1 MADKT
6 GYIGRNP
13 GDSAVTVARQFFTAS
28 GVTTAFTFASGYLT
42 GYLDIYVD
50 GVKKR
55 VADEF
60 TATDGSTFDVL
71 QGGVGAGSTVEAVAY
86 KAFNAT
92 TVSGDITGNFDV
104 SGNTTLG
111 GSLDIVGGT
120 TLTNLVVTGISTLG
134 TGTTVGFANTAF
146 NLGGTPNISVDLL
159 SAVDINVSGAATIGG
174 VLTYEDVTNI
184 DSIGIVTART
194 GVEVTANG
202 LVVNAGVGTF
212 AADVS
217 IADKIV
223 HTGDTN
229 TAIRF
234 PSPDTFTIETTG
246 IERVRVDSTGDVGL
260 VGIATATGL
269 VVVAGSGIYAGHTG
283 VITATS
289 FDGSFVG
296 NITGAA
302 SQVTVAD
309 ESSDTT
315 CFPLF
320 TTAATGD
327 LPPKSGTNLTFNSS
341 SGALT
346 ATSFVGALTGAV
358 TGNSD
363 TATTATTSTNVT
375 VADESSDTT
384 CFPLFAT
391 AATGNLPPKSG
402 TNLTFNS
409 STGALTA
416 TSFVGALTGN
426 VTGNVT
432 GNISGGTVAGST
444 GTFTGDVDIADKII
458 HTGDTN
464 TAIRF
469 PAADTFTVE
478 TAGTERLRI
487 DSSGNVGINET
498 SPETH
503 LHVEQDNAH
512 SSTYYTNA
520 DAAIL
525 LQNNNTGASAKT
537 VLKLEAPPSSSDCA
551 IVYGGGTTNLI
562 FSDRQNER
570 LRITSAGRLGINQS
584 TPQTTFH
591 STGTTNGQQATF
603 GIDDSGLKISTFQKT
618 DNDAGV
624 ILDAQ
629 KSSNGTLT
637 FATAGTERLRIDSSG
652 NGNFGAVKAVAL
664 PSGTGIQV
672 YNSSTPRIKLVN
684 DTTGNASGDGSYL
697 YVSGSD
703 FLIENKE
710 SANMRFYTSATE
722 QLRIDSAGKV
732 GININNPG
740 SYNSAGNELVLGNT
754 GNNGGMTIVS
764 GTGNNGH
771 IFFADGTSAPN
782 QGIIKYEHAND
793 QMAFNIATAEK
804 LRITSAGITVTGTVT
819 DSSGDLRI
827 TPILGK
833 SSDYT
838 LVVTDT
844 GKTIVR
850 TGGNITVPS
859 SMTAGMIVTI
869 INNANST
876 TTITAGATLRFTDS
890 TTGNRTL
897 AAYGVATVTYIS
909 ASSAY
914 ITGTGLS

>member
-1 MADKT
+1 MIVNLNNQKCYKMSRIRADKFVNNAANGAPQLT
-6 GYIGRNP
+6 YG
-13 GDSAVTVARQFFTAS
+13 AEVVV
-28 GVTTAFTFASGYLT
+28 GVGLT
-42 GYLDIYVD
+42 GAGGINIT
-50 GVKKR
+50 GV
-55 VADEF
+55 A
-60 TATDGSTFDVL
+60 TAASFSGNLTG
-71 QGGVGAGSTVEAVAY
+71 
-86 KAFNAT
+86 NAT
-92 TVSGDITGNFDV
+92 G
-104 SGNTTLG
+104 
-111 GSLDIVGGT
+111 
-120 TLTNLVVTGISTLG
+120 LT
-134 TGTTVGFANTAF
+134 
-146 NLGGTPNISVDLL
+146 GTPNIDCGTGSFTGDVD
-159 SAVDINVSGAATIGG
+159 
-174 VLTYEDVTNI
+174 
-184 DSIGIVTART
+184 
-194 GVEVTANG
+194 
-202 LVVNAGVGTF
+202 
-212 AADVS
+212 

-234 PSPDTFTIETTG
+234 P
-246 IERVRVDSTGDVGL
+246 
-260 VGIATATGL
+260 
-269 VVVAGSGIYAGHTG
+269 
-283 VITATS
+283 
-289 FDGSFVG
+289 
-296 NITGAA
+296 
-302 SQVTVAD
+302 
-309 ESSDTT
+309 
-315 CFPLF
+315 
-320 TTAATGD
+320 
-327 LPPKSGTNLTFNSS
+327 
-341 SGALT
+341 
-346 ATSFVGALTGAV
+346 
-358 TGNSD
+358 
-363 TATTATTSTNVT
+363 
-375 VADESSDTT
+375 
-384 CFPLFAT
+384 
-391 AATGNLPPKSG
+391 
-402 TNLTFNS
+402 
-409 STGALTA
+409 
-416 TSFVGALTGN
+416 
-426 VTGNVT
+426 
-432 GNISGGTVAGST
+432 
-444 GTFTGDVDIADKII
+444 
-458 HTGDTN
+458 
-464 TAIRF
+464 
-469 PAADTFTVE
+469 AADTFAVE
-478 TAGTERLRI
+478 TAGSER
-487 DSSGNVGINET
+487 V
-498 SPETH
+498 
-503 LHVEQDNAH
+503 
-512 SSTYYTNA
+512 
-520 DAAIL
+520 
-525 LQNNNTGASAKT
+525 
-537 VLKLEAPPSSSDCA
+537 
-551 IVYGGGTTNLI
+551 
-562 FSDRQNER
+562 
-570 LRITSAGRLGINQS
+570 
-584 TPQTTFH
+584 
-591 STGTTNGQQATF
+591 
-603 GIDDSGLKISTFQKT
+603 
-618 DNDAGV
+618 
-624 ILDAQ
+624 
-629 KSSNGTLT
+629 
-637 FATAGTERLRIDSSG
+637 RIDSSG
-652 NGNFGAVKAVAL
+652 NGNFGAEKAVAL

-672 YNSSTPRIKLVN
+672 YNSSSPRIKLVN